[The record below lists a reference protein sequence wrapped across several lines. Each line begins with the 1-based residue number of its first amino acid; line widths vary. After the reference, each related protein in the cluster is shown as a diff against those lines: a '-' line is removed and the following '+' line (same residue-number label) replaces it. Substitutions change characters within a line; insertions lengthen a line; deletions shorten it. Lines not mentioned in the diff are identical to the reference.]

1 MPYRNKV
8 PRQEK
13 LKVGALILFFLVVA
27 AIVTYI
33 VYLVVASPAQS
44 YL

>member
-8 PRQEK
+8 PRREK
-13 LKVGALILFFLVVA
+13 LKVAALVAFFLVLA
-27 AIVTYI
+27 AIATYI